1 MISIRLSLSQRLLY
15 NASPVHP
22 RNLYR
27 VLSLLPS
34 VHLFISIYSF
44 FAVIDRYSDR
54 RRCFVVVIFE
64 RSAARRWSAA
74 HSTPN
79 NPKPQQIILEYVGN
93 YLRRSLGLA
102 GVKRIIWWR
111 AELFDVNQDN
121 STGQII
127 PDHDVDKQPDA
138 RPSCTARLRLN
149 GRNERK
155 KIADMPVARFNRS
168 KPAS

>member
-1 MISIRLSLSQRLLY
+1 MNSTVRFFPPTRWFRSNCDWHAAYYITLLRCTEETCT
-15 NASPVHP
+15 ASFRFFP
-22 RNLYR
+22 LYIY
-27 VLSLLPS
+27 
-34 VHLFISIYSF
+34 LFPFLF
-44 FAVIDRYSDR
+44 FAVIRRYSGR
-54 RRCFVVVIFE
+54 RRCFVVGCFVVVIFE
-64 RSAARRWSAA
+64 RGAARRWSAA
-74 HSTPN
+74 HLTPN

-121 STGQII
+121 STGRII

-138 RPSCTARLRLN
+138 RPSCTVRSRLN

-155 KIADMPVARFNRS
+155 K
-168 KPAS
+168 